1 MYFIFL
7 YSLFKMSGIIH
18 DPEMIGE
25 IIEILKEKK
34 RRVLADY
41 ILYLSQKIL
50 LSENF
55 STDESSE
62 EEEEYGEEDVGE
74 TDDGFFYL
82 K

>member
-1 MYFIFL
+1 
-7 YSLFKMSGIIH
+7 MSGIVH
-18 DPEMIGE
+18 DPEMIAE
-25 IIEILKEKK
+25 IMEILKDKK
-34 RRVLADY
+34 RGVLADY
-41 ILYLSQKIL
+41 VLYLSQKIL

-62 EEEEYGEEDVGE
+62 EEEEYGEEKVGE

>member
-1 MYFIFL
+1 
-7 YSLFKMSGIIH
+7 MSGIVH
-18 DPEMIGE
+18 DPEMIAE
-25 IIEILKEKK
+25 IMEILKDKK
-34 RRVLADY
+34 RGVLADY
-41 ILYLSQKIL
+41 VLYLSQKIL
-50 LSENF
+50 LYENF

>member
-1 MYFIFL
+1 
-7 YSLFKMSGIIH
+7 MSGIIH

-34 RRVLADY
+34 RQVLADY

>member
-1 MYFIFL
+1 
-7 YSLFKMSGIIH
+7 MSGIIH

-34 RRVLADY
+34 RQVLADY
-41 ILYLSQKIL
+41 VLYLSQKIL

>member
-1 MYFIFL
+1 
-7 YSLFKMSGIIH
+7 MSGIVH
-18 DPEMIGE
+18 DPEMIAE
-25 IIEILKEKK
+25 IMEILKDKK
-34 RRVLADY
+34 RGVLADY
-41 ILYLSQKIL
+41 VLYLSQKIL

-62 EEEEYGEEDVGE
+62 EEEEYGEENVGE

>member
-1 MYFIFL
+1 
-7 YSLFKMSGIIH
+7 MSGIVH
-18 DPEMIGE
+18 DPEMIAE
-25 IIEILKEKK
+25 IMEILKDKK
-34 RRVLADY
+34 RGVLADY
-41 ILYLSQKIL
+41 VLYLSQKIL